1 MQKMTRIIRLAL
13 LFALL
18 AFVLVTCQK
27 DPESLKINVPKP
39 TVSIADFDLVTNILT
54 GDSVSVSW
62 TAPYNPNGLPVIFDI
77 SLNDQ
82 AIVQGQATTGV
93 NLGGLQPRTSYKL
106 KVTAKDSL
114 GKATASRLDFTTPS
128 QGGKFIHIRTSCES
142 RQREYG
148 YYLPSGIA
156 GTSPPLV
163 VYLHGAGGIAWPELV
178 GKGFADIAEREKF
191 ILAMPQALKGTISGE
206 TVIQWNAHDALAWD
220 DALFI
225 NTLIDTLIEKYNI
238 NINKIYVSGMS
249 NGGFMTFYM
258 AGRTDRFAAIAPMS
272 GLFSNNIFSQFTTDW
287 PMPLV
292 YIHGTA
298 DSIVRYDGGSG
309 VSVDKMLKFWVQHNG
324 CDTVPAITNLPDINP
339 YDGST
344 VTLYDYQGQG
354 PRTEIRLYKI
364 NGGGH
369 SVAGY
374 EPGSNQDIKAFEVIW
389 AFFKTKSR

>member
-1 MQKMTRIIRLAL
+1 MTFRSLR
-13 LFALL
+13 FALL
-18 AFVLVTCQK
+18 PPLLMFMAVTCQK

-39 TVSIADFDLVTNILT
+39 PTTIADFDLVTNILT

-62 TAPYNPNGLPVIFDI
+62 TAPWDPNGLPVTFDI

-82 AIVQGQATTGV
+82 AIVQGKATTGV
-93 NLGGLQPRTSYKL
+93 NLGGLQARTSYKL

-114 GKATASRLDFTTPS
+114 GKSTVSRLDFTTPA
-128 QGGKFIHIRTSCES
+128 QGGKFIRLRTACES
-142 RQREYG
+142 HLREYG

-156 GTSPPLV
+156 GTNPPLV

-225 NTLIDTLIEKYNI
+225 NGMIDTLISKYNI
-238 NINKIYVSGMS
+238 NSKKLYVSGMS

-258 AGRTDRFAAIAPMS
+258 AGRTGRFAAIAPMS
-272 GLFSNNIFSQFTTDW
+272 GLFSYNIFNTFTTDW

-298 DSIVRYDGGSG
+298 DSIVRYNGGQG
-309 VSVDKMLKFWVQHNG
+309 GISVDDVMNFWILHNG
-324 CDTVPAITNLPDINP
+324 CDTVPVITNLPDINP

-344 VTLYDYQGQG
+344 VTLYDYSGQW
-354 PRTEIRLYKI
+354 PRTEIRLYRI

-374 EPGSNQDIKAFEVIW
+374 EPGSNQDIKSFEVIW
-389 AFFKTKSR
+389 SFFKTKSL